1 VFEIFFVYSCI
12 NFRAIYKHL
21 LVVENKLSATL
32 PRMSVPI
39 VRLDIEAKHVLFY
52 EISAMT
58 KKSLV

>member
-1 VFEIFFVYSCI
+1 MYSCI

-21 LVVENKLSATL
+21 LVVENELSATL

-58 KKSLV
+58 NKSLV